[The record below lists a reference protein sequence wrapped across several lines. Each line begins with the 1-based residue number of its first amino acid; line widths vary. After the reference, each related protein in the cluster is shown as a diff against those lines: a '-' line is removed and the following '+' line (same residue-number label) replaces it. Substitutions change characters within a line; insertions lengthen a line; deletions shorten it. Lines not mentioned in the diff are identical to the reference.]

1 MSLTIYLFAVWGI
14 FRGGIRNG
22 YRYLL
27 LGTLLYILIITAM
40 GTGAM
45 PGVSDASRMYFC
57 LGGLGALKNDHT
69 VKSVSR
75 IASEIASELLNG

>member
-1 MSLTIYLFAVWGI
+1 VSLTLYLFAVWGI

-22 YRYLL
+22 YLYLL

-45 PGVSDASRMYFC
+45 PGVRLRHPVMSLVCIFASA
-57 LGGLGALKNDHT
+57 GLVRLRT
-69 VKSVSR
+69 IIR
-75 IASEIASELLNG
+75 